1 MARPRPAKRA
11 ANERAQPRPAKRPA
25 SLQPL
30 PTPAKRPPA
39 LPPVPPAKRPTPLQ
53 VVRRP
58 AASPAGVEPRD
69 PEAAR
74 AEIKATLLEKRAGL
88 IAKLREEREGRRDTG
103 HREKIEGTPFGDRP
117 GLSPDDEMGF
127 AVADRRAEMLV
138 QIDLAL
144 KKMEEGN
151 YGRCEVC
158 EQPINVVRL
167 RVHPFAVR
175 CTRCQEAWERDQS
188 RGDLG
193 AGRARANPE
202 EGT

>member
-1 MARPRPAKRA
+1 VAPSPAAAQAELKAMLLAKRS
-11 ANERAQPRPAKRPA
+11 E
-25 SLQPL
+25 LM
-30 PTPAKRPPA
+30 
-39 LPPVPPAKRPTPLQ
+39 
-53 VVRRP
+53 
-58 AASPAGVEPRD
+58 G
-69 PEAAR
+69 
-74 AEIKATLLEKRAGL
+74 
-88 IAKLREEREGRRDTG
+88 KLREEREGRRDAIQ
-103 HREKIEGTPFGDRP
+103 REKIEGTPFGDRP

-158 EQPINVVRL
+158 EEPINVLRL

-188 RGDLG
+188 RAEAGPVR
-193 AGRARANPE
+193 GRAVPE
-202 EGT
+202 ETT

>member
-1 MARPRPAKRA
+1 VPRP
-11 ANERAQPRPAKRPA
+11 
-25 SLQPL
+25 
-30 PTPAKRPPA
+30 TDG
-39 LPPVPPAKRPTPLQ
+39 PVRVT
-53 VVRRP
+53 
-58 AASPAGVEPRD
+58 PRD
-69 PEAAR
+69 PAAAQ
-74 AEIKATLLEKRAGL
+74 AELKAELLTRRAGL
-88 IAKLREEREGRRDTG
+88 IAKLREEREGRRETAQ
-103 HREKIEGTPFGDRP
+103 REKIEGTPFGDRP

-188 RGDLG
+188 RADVGT
-193 AGRARANPE
+193 GRARAIPE
-202 EGT
+202 ESS

>member
-1 MARPRPAKRA
+1 V
-11 ANERAQPRPAKRPA
+11 
-25 SLQPL
+25 S
-30 PTPAKRPPA
+30 RPPA
-39 LPPVPPAKRPTPLQ
+39 ATAQDPSMVQAELKTMLLAKR
-53 VVRRP
+53 
-58 AASPAGVEPRD
+58 SE
-69 PEAAR
+69 
-74 AEIKATLLEKRAGL
+74 L
-88 IAKLREEREGRRDTG
+88 IGKLREEREGRRDTSQ
-103 HREKIEGTPFGDRP
+103 REKIEGTPFGDRP

-158 EQPINVVRL
+158 EQPINVLRL

-188 RGDLG
+188 RAE
-193 AGRARANPE
+193 AGPLRTRSVPE
-202 EGT
+202 EGS